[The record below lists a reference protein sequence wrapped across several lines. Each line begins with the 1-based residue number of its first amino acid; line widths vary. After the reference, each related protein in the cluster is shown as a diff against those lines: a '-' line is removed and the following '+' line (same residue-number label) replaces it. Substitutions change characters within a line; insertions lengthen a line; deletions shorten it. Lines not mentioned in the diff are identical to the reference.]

1 MKFCK
6 WLLELVFNYLVPQ
19 LGSAVYVIELDTTQF
34 LLKIVNIFAQFVFNA
49 AK

>member
-6 WLLELVFNYLVPQ
+6 WLLELVFNYHVPQ
-19 LGSAVYVIELDTTQF
+19 LRSAVYVIELDTAQF

>member
-6 WLLELVFNYLVPQ
+6 WLLELLFNYFVPQ
-19 LGSAVYVIELDTTQF
+19 LRSAVYVIEQDTAQF

-49 AK
+49 TK